1 MRDPYEVLGVPKT
14 ASEAEIKKAF
24 RGLAKKHHPDKHAGD
39 AAAQKKFQEISGA
52 YDILGDKD
60 KRAQFDAGA
69 IGPDGNPRGFD
80 PRHGGGAGGFQ
91 QGHPFGSGF
100 GGFGGGGQAG
110 AREFHFSFDDEPGA
124 SAGFEDIFANMMGG
138 RRGRGGARQARGE
151 DFTAQ
156 VTVSFEEA
164 AKGGT
169 RRVVLQNGEQID
181 VKIPA
186 GVRDGQAVRV
196 KGRGGAGRGGA
207 SNGDILL
214 TVSVAVHRWMTRDGN
229 DIRMDLPVS
238 LKEAVLGGKVPVPTL
253 TGTVALSVPAN
264 SNTGAVL
271 RLKGKGIAAHG
282 STPAGDLYVR
292 LVVTLPDKPDEALR
306 NFADG
311 WAADY
316 DPRAKLR

>member
-80 PRHGGGAGGFQ
+80 PRHGGSAGGFQ

-214 TVSVAVHRWMTRDGN
+214 TVSVAVHPWMTRDGN